1 MSTQVPKGEE
11 IITSIFSNLKRKNL
25 KKFIKMSDKEYLDYL
40 KQELTKLGLFVN
52 TNSQE
57 YQSFNNLKQLNS
69 QLNLYLD
76 EVIKQINYSN
86 NKQTLQISRISY
98 NIDNIVKLYLKIDA
112 LLKQYRLQ
120 LKPFESLLSKY
131 VKKIPKSKSKSR
143 SQSLNNSK
151 TRKNKT
157 KKQTSK

>member
-1 MSTQVPKGEE
+1 
-11 IITSIFSNLKRKNL
+11 
-25 KKFIKMSDKEYLDYL
+25 
-40 KQELTKLGLFVN
+40 
-52 TNSQE
+52 
-57 YQSFNNLKQLNS
+57 